1 MSDHLVDEAPKVKT
15 PQLNKKRRSAVPKK
29 MRGQAL
35 TLAQVSSK
43 DSEVQG
49 DSDDPEESLSK
60 EELAEIEKQANQEAG
75 LDQNGELIQNKT
87 EEIQNT
93 TAISTVPNVTKDSI
107 SQLNSSTNSSQ
118 NQSLGNEKKAEVYS
132 PSQNPFD
139 KQFTQS
145 A

>member
-1 MSDHLVDEAPKVKT
+1 MKE
-15 PQLNKKRRSAVPKK
+15 
-29 MRGQAL
+29 QAL
-35 TLAQVSSK
+35 TLAQVSSN

-87 EEIQNT
+87 DEIQNS
-93 TAISTVPNVTKDSI
+93 TAISIVPNATKDSI

-118 NQSLGNEKKAEVYS
+118 NQSLGNENKAEVYS
-132 PSQNPFD
+132 PS
-139 KQFTQS
+139 
-145 A
+145 